1 LCSKK
6 SYLFSSKPALKKVAA
21 ILLLS
26 VLLFNLCGYK
36 LVLSLLETKAQQ
48 SLEANLDN
56 NNYDEADL
64 VEIRVPLNMPY
75 QQRFTDY
82 ERHYGDI
89 EIDGQSYTYVKRKI
103 EGDVVIFKCIANTS
117 KQELK
122 EKENELAKSNAPVN
136 DTNKK
141 QSSSVKTFSGDY
153 DDKSFFDYT
162 IFLDAASLKDR
173 TFYISSLSDG
183 QLNTLYQP
191 PEFS

>member
-1 LCSKK
+1 MKK
-6 SYLFSSKPALKKVAA
+6 AAA

-36 LVLSLLETKAQQ
+36 LVLSFLETKAHQ

-64 VEIRVPLNMPY
+64 IEIRVPLNMPY
-75 QQRFTDY
+75 QQRFTGF

-89 EIDGQSYTYVKRKI
+89 EIDGKSYTYVKRKI
-103 EGDVVIFKCIANTS
+103 EGDVVIFKCIANVS

-141 QSSSVKTFSGDY
+141 QGSATKIFSGDY
-153 DDKSFFDYT
+153 DVKSFFDYS
-162 IFLDAASLKDR
+162 ISLAGITGKDC
-173 TFYISSLSDG
+173 ISYTAPLSDG
-183 QLNTLYQP
+183 QLIDPYQP
-191 PEFS
+191 PRFS